1 MTYTSHRTSKAA
13 RRRATLA
20 RWRRLGFLAPTLI
33 LLGVF
38 VYSPLVRVVK
48 TSFTKWDGVSPPV
61 SVGMAN
67 YRFLWGFG
75 DFHRIVVNN
84 LVLASGIAIWVA
96 LPFIV
101 AIIIFNLRG
110 VDTIRLALFV
120 PALLPPV
127 IVGGVFRLVLAE
139 RGPLNGALR
148 SLGLGFLAA
157 PWLDDDRLVLL
168 SVIGMIAWAVLGTGV
183 LFYSAGLAAI
193 PDSHIEAAT
202 IEGARWWQMVW
213 FVYRPALRPVTRFW
227 TLLLTIGTVTSF
239 FPWIF
244 GLTQGGPGIA
254 STTLDYEVY
263 TTGIVNGQYGL
274 GSAIAVI
281 TILFVACLLAV
292 QAAFGRVRSVEA

>member
-1 MTYTSHRTSKAA
+1 MAPRNHRSS
-13 RRRATLA
+13 RRRATIE
-20 RWRRLGFLAPTLI
+20 RWRRLGFIAPTVI

-48 TSFTKWDGVSPPV
+48 TSFTRWDGVSPPV
-61 SVGMAN
+61 SVGLAN

-75 DFHRIVVNN
+75 DFHRIIINN
-84 LVLASGIAIWVA
+84 LVLAAGIAVWVA

-101 AIIIFNLRG
+101 AVIIFNLRG

-127 IVGGVFRLVLAE
+127 IVGGVFRLILSE
-139 RGPLNGALR
+139 DGPLNSALR
-148 SLGLGFLAA
+148 SISLGFLAR
-157 PWLDDDRLVLL
+157 PWLDDDWLVLG

-202 IEGARWWQMVW
+202 IDGARWWQMVW
-213 FVYRPALRPVTRFW
+213 FIYRPALRPVTRFW
-227 TLLLTIGTVTSF
+227 TLLLTISTVTAF

-281 TILFVACLLAV
+281 TILFVALLLGTQV
-292 QAAFGRVRSVEA
+292 LFGRLRRLEA